1 MTVITLND
9 AIKVRGQFHRS
20 VQLVRD
26 WSEKRFHHEY
36 LLMPTAHEI
45 ALRILQGAQ
54 EPQGIKAWSI
64 TGPYGSGKSAF
75 ALFLTGLLAQQ
86 PSMPLQA
93 QQLYSEATFQLPPF
107 VPVLMVGERS
117 SIVPALL
124 SSLAE
129 SIQPV
134 NTSLA
139 KKIKKILQT
148 TTKISSR
155 EVIDLLEQSAQAS
168 KQAGVGGLLIVVDE
182 FGKFLEHV
190 ALHPETE
197 DLLVIQHL
205 AETASRSDIPIVFIT
220 ILHTS
225 FAEYLPRTSE
235 TQRTEWQ
242 KVQGRFVDVAFQ
254 EPPEQL
260 LKLVGT
266 AIQQQFPPVLEAT
279 YAEAITTILSSPS
292 LHEAHR
298 RFALPGLMAECMPLH
313 PITALLLWPIF
324 RSKLAQNERSL
335 FSFLISKEPFGFQE
349 FLSLSDWSPD
359 HSFPPFYQVDDLYDY
374 ITTAL
379 GTAIYIGDRAHRWA
393 EIDHALS
400 RIPADAPS
408 ISQAIVKVIGLV
420 GLYGPTVGLKATK
433 ELLSLALDTSE
444 DIANTLSYL
453 ERRSILIYKRHEDAY
468 GLWEGS
474 DVDIDA
480 CFLEAQRHVGQGN
493 ITARLKQVVA
503 LRPIVTRAHY
513 IKTGTLRYFSVG
525 IVEGT
530 EQSLQEAL
538 EEDRTSADGRII
550 YVLASRFQA
559 RQPLVKLTQKLTNNG
574 EARNNLIVF
583 AFPKPIVGLEDA
595 LLEVESWRWAIEN
608 VQALQGDIVA
618 RREVK
623 ARLLYAEKG
632 LERIIGR
639 IFGLGGERFDP
650 TVSEWVQGGL
660 IRCPRSAKAFSR
672 WLSELCDAVF
682 HEMPNLQNE
691 LINRDRL
698 SSAAAK
704 ARRNLL
710 EAMLTREE
718 EVNLGF
724 QGTPA
729 EVSMYKTLL
738 AASGF
743 HRPRTGQ
750 WRFGEPSEEWS
761 FVWHQIHQFLEATHN
776 TRRPIVELFS
786 QLKTPPLG
794 FRDGPLPV
802 LLCVVLLTY
811 RDRVALYEEGTFV
824 AELRIEVLERLLRR
838 PELFEI
844 QEYVLTDHYQEVL
857 TAIGAAVR
865 PLQVSQGHYLA
876 SELLSIVRPLVTFVA
891 HLPAYTKNTKKLE
904 PPQAGAV
911 RDVLL
916 KAQDPYRL
924 LFSDLPAT
932 LHVSLASREDIL
944 RFKQLLEQCILGLQ
958 QAYPRLL
965 DEIEIQLRDIFRL
978 HGTAEEAKDQL
989 YERASLLSGHVSER
1003 SLALFVRE
1011 AGRREHRDWREALA
1025 RVVRGGL
1032 PPRQWH
1038 DADVLNFQ
1046 MQLRQIARD
1055 FLRLEELV
1063 LESQR
1068 TGATQ
1073 ILQIGVLNGHLQE
1086 DRAVIAVYPEQESA
1100 VYSLTQR
1107 IVDALET
1114 GGNGREDL
1122 RQIRLAAL
1130 AQVAARYLKNQKEVE
1145 EK

>member
-1 MTVITLND
+1 MTVVTLSN
-9 AIKVRGQFHRS
+9 AIRVRGRFHRS

-26 WSEKRFHHEY
+26 WSVRRHLSEY
-36 LLMPTAHEI
+36 LLMPTAREL
-45 ALRILQGAQ
+45 ALRILQGIQ
-54 EPQGIKAWSI
+54 EPQGVKAWSI

-75 ALFLTGLLAQQ
+75 ALFLTDLLAQNSPIQ
-86 PSMPLQA
+86 TPAQALRTEMGLQR
-93 QQLYSEATFQLPPF
+93 SPF
-107 VPVLMVGERS
+107 IPILMVGERS
-117 SIVPALL
+117 SIAPAFL

-129 SIQPV
+129 SIQQISV
-134 NTSLA
+134 ALA
-139 KKIKKILQT
+139 EKIRNLLQN
-148 TTKISSR
+148 KSQPSSS
-155 EVIDLLEQSAQAS
+155 EIVALLYQAAQMA
-168 KQAGVGGLLIVVDE
+168 KQTGYGGLLVIVDE
-182 FGKFLEHV
+182 FGKFLEYV
-190 ALHPETE
+190 ALHPENE

-205 AETASRSDIPIVFIT
+205 AEAASRSDIPIVFIT

-235 TQRTEWQ
+235 AQRMEWQ
-242 KVQGRFVDVAFQ
+242 KVQGRFVDAVFQ

-266 AIQQQFPPVLEAT
+266 AIQRQLPSELETAYLEAVN
-279 YAEAITTILSSPS
+279 TILSSDA
-292 LHEAHR
+292 LYEAHR
-298 RFALPGLMAECMPLH
+298 RFVLTDLMATCVPLH
-313 PITALLLWPIF
+313 PITALLLWPVF
-324 RSKLAQNERSL
+324 RNKLAQNERSL
-335 FSFLISKEPFGFQE
+335 FGFLISKEPYGFQE
-349 FLSLSDWSPD
+349 FLSLSNWSAEQL
-359 HSFPPFYQVDDLYDY
+359 FPPFYRVDYFYDY

-379 GTAIYIGDRAHRWA
+379 GSAIYIGDRAHHWA
-393 EIDHALS
+393 EIDHALC

-408 ISQAIVKVIGLV
+408 LSQAIVKVVGLV
-420 GLYGPTVGLKATK
+420 GLYGPAVGLKATK
-433 ELLSLALDTSE
+433 ELLSLALDASD
-444 DIANTLSYL
+444 DIAETLSYL
-453 ERRSILIYKRHEDAY
+453 EHRSILIYKRYEEAY

-480 CFLEAQRHVGQGN
+480 CFTEAQRHVGQGN
-493 ITARLKQVVA
+493 ITARLRQVVV
-503 LRPIVTRAHY
+503 LRPIVARAHY

-530 EQSLQEAL
+530 EQNLQEVL
-538 EEDRTSADGRII
+538 EEDRTSADGRVI
-550 YVLASRFQA
+550 YVLTSRFQA
-559 RQPLVKLTQKLTNNG
+559 RQSLIELAQKLTKND
-574 EARNNLIVF
+574 EARNNLTLF

-595 LLEVESWRWAIEN
+595 LLEVEAWRWAVDN

-623 ARLLYAEKG
+623 ARLLFAEKG
-632 LERIIGR
+632 LESIIGR

-660 IRCPRSAKAFSR
+660 IRCPRSAKEFSR
-672 WLSELCDAVF
+672 WLSDLCDTVF
-682 HEMPNLQNE
+682 YKMPNIQNE

-718 EVNLGF
+718 EENLGF

-743 HRPRTGQ
+743 HQLRAGQ
-750 WRFGEPSEEWS
+750 WRFGEPFKDWLL
-761 FVWHQIHQFLEATHN
+761 VWHQIHQFLEATHIS
-776 TRRPIVELFS
+776 RRPIVELFS
-786 QLKTPPLG
+786 QLKNPPLG
-794 FRDGPLPV
+794 FRDGPLPI
-802 LLCVVLLTY
+802 LLCVVLLAY

-844 QEYVLTDHYQEVL
+844 QEYVLTDHYKEAL
-857 TAIGAAVR
+857 TAIGAV
-865 PLQVSQGHYLA
+865 LQSLQLFKEQYPA
-876 SELLSIVRPLVTFVA
+876 PELLPVVKPLVTFVA
-891 HLPAYTKNTKKLE
+891 HLPPYTQITKKLE
-904 PPQAGAV
+904 PQQARAV

-916 KAQDPYRL
+916 KAIDPYIL

-932 LHVSLASREDIL
+932 LGVPLTSHENIL
-944 RFKQLLEQCILGLQ
+944 RFKQLLEQCILRLQ

-965 DEIEIQLRDIFRL
+965 DEIEIQLRDTFNL
-978 HGTAEEAKDQL
+978 HGTSEDVKNQL

-1003 SLALFVRE
+1003 SLASFVRE
-1011 AGRREHRDWREALA
+1011 ASRLEHRDWREALA

-1032 PPRQWH
+1032 PPYQWH

-1046 MQLRQIARD
+1046 IQLRQIARD

-1068 TGATQ
+1068 TGVTQ
-1073 ILQIGVLNGHLQE
+1073 IFQIGVLNGHLQE
-1086 DRAVIAVYPEQESA
+1086 NRAVIAFHPEQA
-1100 VYSLTQR
+1100 PIVNSLTQR
-1107 IVDALET
+1107 IIAALET
-1114 GGNGREDL
+1114 EEDGREDL
-1122 RQIRLAAL
+1122 RQAQLAAL
-1130 AQVAARYLKNQKEVE
+1130 AQVAAHYMKDQKEAK

>member
-1 MTVITLND
+1 MTIVTLNNV
-9 AIKVRGQFHRS
+9 INVRGRFHRS
-20 VQLVRD
+20 VQLARD
-26 WSEKRFHHEY
+26 WSNRRHLSEY
-36 LLMPTAHEI
+36 LLMPTAREL
-45 ALRILQGAQ
+45 ALRILQGIQ
-54 EPQGIKAWSI
+54 EAQGIKAWSI

-75 ALFLTGLLAQQ
+75 ALFLTDLLAQNSSVQ
-86 PSMPLQA
+86 PQA
-93 QQLYSEATFQLPPF
+93 QLLRTEMEFQLPPF
-107 VPVLMVGERS
+107 IPLLMVGERS
-117 SIVPALL
+117 SIVPAFL

-129 SIQPV
+129 SIQPI
-134 NTSLA
+134 NASFA
-139 KKIKKILQT
+139 KKIKKLSQDTSKPSASEI
-148 TTKISSR
+148 
-155 EVIDLLEQSAQAS
+155 VALLSQAAQMA
-168 KQAGVGGLLIVVDE
+168 KQAGYGGLLIIMDE
-182 FGKFLEHV
+182 FGKFLEHA
-190 ALHPETE
+190 ALHPEND
-197 DLLVIQHL
+197 DLLVLQHL
-205 AETASRSDIPIVFIT
+205 AEAASRSDIPIVFIT

-235 TQRTEWQ
+235 AQRMEWQ

-266 AIQQQFPPVLEAT
+266 AIQQQLPSVLEAAYVET
-279 YAEAITTILSSPS
+279 IDTILSSPA
-292 LHEAHR
+292 LYEAHR
-298 RFALPGLMAECMPLH
+298 RFVLRDLMAACVPLH
-313 PITALLLWPIF
+313 PITALLLWPVF

-335 FSFLISKEPFGFQE
+335 FAFLIGKEPYGFQE
-349 FLSLSDWSPD
+349 FLSLSNWSAEQPL
-359 HSFPPFYQVDDLYDY
+359 PPFYQVDYFYDY

-379 GTAIYIGDRAHRWA
+379 GSAIYIGDRAHRWA
-393 EIDHALS
+393 EVDHALY
-400 RIPADAPS
+400 RIPADAPL
-408 ISQAIVKVIGLV
+408 ISHAIVKVVGLV
-420 GLYGPTVGLKATK
+420 GLYGPIVGLKATK
-433 ELLSLALDTSE
+433 ELLSLALGASE
-444 DIANTLSYL
+444 DIVDALSYL

-493 ITARLKQVVA
+493 ITARLKQVVV
-503 LRPIVTRAHY
+503 LRPIVARAHY

-525 IVEGT
+525 IIEGT
-530 EQSLQEAL
+530 EQNLQEAL
-538 EEDRTSADGRII
+538 EEDGTSADGRII
-550 YVLASRFQA
+550 YVLASFQA
-559 RQPLVKLTQKLTNNG
+559 RQSLIELTKKLTSNG
-574 EARNNLIVF
+574 EARNDLTLF

-639 IFGLGGERFDP
+639 IFGLGGEPFDP

-660 IRCPRSAKAFSR
+660 IRCPQSAKEFSR
-672 WLSELCDAVF
+672 WLSKLCDAVF

-710 EAMLTREE
+710 EAMLTSEE

-729 EVSMYKTLL
+729 EVSIYKALL

-743 HRPRTGQ
+743 HQPRAGQ
-750 WRFGEPSEEWS
+750 WRFGEPSEKWL
-761 FVWHQIHQFLEATHN
+761 FVWRQIHQFLEATHIS
-776 TRRPIVELFS
+776 RRPIVELFS
-786 QLKTPPLG
+786 QLKKPPLG
-794 FRDGPLPV
+794 FRDGPLPI
-802 LLCVVLLTY
+802 LLCVALLTY
-811 RDRVALYEEGTFV
+811 RDWVALYEKGTFV
-824 AELRIEVLERLLRR
+824 PELRIEVLERLLRR

-844 QEYVLTDHYQEVL
+844 QEYVLTDHYKEVL
-857 TAIGAAVR
+857 TAIGAVVR
-865 PLQVSQGHYLA
+865 VLQGSQDQYLA
-876 SELLSIVRPLVTFVA
+876 SELLPIVKPLVTFVA
-891 HLPAYTKNTKKLE
+891 HLPMYTKNTKKLE
-904 PPQAGAV
+904 PPQAKAV

-924 LFSDLPAT
+924 LFSDLPTT
-932 LHVSLASREDIL
+932 LSISLTSHEDIL
-944 RFKQLLEQCILGLQ
+944 KFKQLLEQCILGLQ

-965 DEIEIQLRDIFRL
+965 DEIEVQLRDIFSL
-978 HGTAEEAKDQL
+978 HGTSEEVKDQL
-989 YERASLLSGHVSER
+989 YKRASLLTGHVSER
-1003 SLALFVRE
+1003 ALASFVRE
-1011 AGRREHRDWREALA
+1011 ASRSEQRDWREALA

-1046 MQLRQIARD
+1046 IQLRQIARD

-1073 ILQIGVLNGHLQE
+1073 ILQIGLLNGHLQE
-1086 DRAVIAVYPEQESA
+1086 DRAVIAVYPEQAS
-1100 VYSLTQR
+1100 VVDSLTQR
-1107 IVDALET
+1107 IVAALET
-1114 GGNGREDL
+1114 EGDGREDL
-1122 RQIRLAAL
+1122 RQVRLAAL
-1130 AQVAARYLKNQKEVE
+1130 AQVAAHYLQEQKEAE

>member
-1 MTVITLND
+1 MTVVTLD
-9 AIKVRGQFHRS
+9 SGIKVRGRFHRS
-20 VQLVRD
+20 VQLARD
-26 WSEKRFHHEY
+26 WSNKRHLSEY
-36 LLMPTAHEI
+36 LLMPTARELV
-45 ALRILQGAQ
+45 LRILQGIQ
-54 EPQGIKAWSI
+54 ESQGIKAWSI

-75 ALFLTGLLAQQ
+75 ALFLTDLLAQNSSIQ
-86 PSMPLQA
+86 PQA
-93 QQLYSEATFQLPPF
+93 QLLRTEMGFQLPPF
-107 VPVLMVGERS
+107 IPLLIVGERS
-117 SIVPALL
+117 SIVPAFL
-124 SSLAE
+124 SPLAE

-134 NTSLA
+134 SASFA
-139 KKIKKILQT
+139 KKIKRLQQGT
-148 TTKISSR
+148 IKPSSS
-155 EVIDLLEQSAQAS
+155 EIIMLLSQAAHIA
-168 KQAGVGGLLIVVDE
+168 KQVGYGGLLIIIDE

-190 ALHPETE
+190 ALHPENE

-205 AETASRSDIPIVFIT
+205 AEAASRSDIPIVLIT

-235 TQRTEWQ
+235 AQRTEWQ

-266 AIQQQFPPVLEAT
+266 AIQRQLPSTLETAYLEAVD
-279 YAEAITTILSSPS
+279 TILSSPA

-298 RFALPGLMAECMPLH
+298 RFVLSDLLAACVPLH
-313 PITALLLWPIF
+313 PITALLLWPVF

-335 FSFLISKEPFGFQE
+335 FAFLIGKEPYGFQE
-349 FLSLSDWSPD
+349 FLSLSNWSAEQTL
-359 HSFPPFYQVDDLYDY
+359 PPFYRIDYFYDY
-374 ITTAL
+374 ITTVL

-393 EIDHALS
+393 EIDHALC
-400 RIPADAPS
+400 RIPADAPLV
-408 ISQAIVKVIGLV
+408 SQAIVKAVGLV
-420 GLYGPTVGLKATK
+420 GLYGPAVGLKATK
-433 ELLSLALDTSE
+433 ELLSLALGVSE
-444 DIANTLSYL
+444 DIADILSYL
-453 ERRSILIYKRHEDAY
+453 EHCSILIYKRHEDAY

-474 DVDIDA
+474 DVDIDT

-503 LRPIVTRAHY
+503 LRPIVARAHY

-525 IVEGT
+525 IAEGN

-538 EEDRTSADGRII
+538 EKDRTSADGHII
-550 YVLASRFQA
+550 YVLTSRFQA
-559 RQPLVKLTQKLTNNG
+559 RQSLVELAQKLTSNG
-574 EARNNLIVF
+574 EARNNLILF
-583 AFPKPIVGLEDA
+583 AFPKPIIGLEDA
-595 LLEVESWRWAIEN
+595 LLEVESWRWTIEN
-608 VQALQGDIVA
+608 IQALQGDIVA

-632 LERIIGR
+632 LESIIGR

-650 TVSEWVQGGL
+650 TVSEWVQGGQ
-660 IRCPRSAKAFSR
+660 IRCPQSAKGFSH

-682 HEMPNLQNE
+682 HKMPNLQNE

-743 HRPRTGQ
+743 HRPRAGQ
-750 WRFGEPSEEWS
+750 WRFGGPSEEWS
-761 FVWHQIHQFLEATHN
+761 FVWRQIHQFLEATHIA
-776 TRRPIVELFS
+776 RRPIVELFS
-786 QLKTPPLG
+786 HLKTPPLG
-794 FRDGPLPV
+794 FRDGPLPI
-802 LLCVVLLTY
+802 LLCVTLLAY

-844 QEYVLTDHYQEVL
+844 QEYVLTDHYKEVL
-857 TAIGAAVR
+857 TVIGTTVR
-865 PLQVSQGHYLA
+865 LLQISQGQYLA
-876 SELLSIVRPLVTFVA
+876 SELLPVVRPLVTFVA
-891 HLPAYTKNTKKLE
+891 HMPAYTKNTKKLE
-904 PPQAGAV
+904 PTQARAV

-916 KAQDPYRL
+916 KAQDPYLL

-932 LHVSLASREDIL
+932 LGISLTSREDTL
-944 RFKQLLEQCILGLQ
+944 SFKHLLEQCIIGLQ

-965 DEIEIQLRDIFRL
+965 DEIEIQLRDTFSL
-978 HGTAEEAKDQL
+978 HGTSQEVKDQL

-1003 SLALFVRE
+1003 SLASFVRE
-1011 AGRREHRDWREALA
+1011 AGRQEQRDWREALA

-1046 MQLRQIARD
+1046 IQLRQIARD

-1073 ILQIGVLNGHLQE
+1073 ILQIGLLNGHLQE
-1086 DRAVIAVYPEQESA
+1086 DRAVIAVYPEQAS
-1100 VYSLTQR
+1100 VVNSLTQR

-1114 GGNGREDL
+1114 EEDGREDL

-1130 AQVAARYLKNQKEVE
+1130 AQVAAHYLKDQKEAE